1 MRFVWRTDAEG
12 KFSAL
17 SPEFADI
24 VGQPAADVIGRRFK
38 DVATTFGLDVSGEIA
53 GLLER
58 RDTWSGR
65 SVLWPLAGTD
75 LKIPV
80 DLAALPVYGRSRAFE
95 GFRGFGVARSADAVT
110 DPEALGM
117 ALVPNAAP
125 AGSEPSVE
133 QPAAE
138 QAKPEQ
144 PKPEDPFQGEVP
156 ALSIVPKPERRFADK
171 VIRLAEHRQPANDK
185 QPGSDTPASQRS
197 LSILER
203 SAFREIGE
211 RLRKDSSLP
220 AEPGAAEAGKQTD
233 AVVAGK
239 DEATAKEAEA
249 NQPTTL

>member
-1 MRFVWRTDAEG
+1 
-12 KFSAL
+12 
-17 SPEFADI
+17 
-24 VGQPAADVIGRRFK
+24 
-38 DVATTFGLDVSGEIA
+38 
-53 GLLER
+53 
-58 RDTWSGR
+58 
-65 SVLWPLAGTD
+65 
-75 LKIPV
+75 
-80 DLAALPVYGRSRAFE
+80 
-95 GFRGFGVARSADAVT
+95 
-110 DPEALGM
+110 PEALGM

-171 VIRLAEHRQPANDK
+171 VIRLAEHRQSANDK

-220 AEPGAAEAGKQTD
+220 AEPRAAEAGKQ
-233 AVVAGK
+233 
-239 DEATAKEAEA
+239 
-249 NQPTTL
+249 